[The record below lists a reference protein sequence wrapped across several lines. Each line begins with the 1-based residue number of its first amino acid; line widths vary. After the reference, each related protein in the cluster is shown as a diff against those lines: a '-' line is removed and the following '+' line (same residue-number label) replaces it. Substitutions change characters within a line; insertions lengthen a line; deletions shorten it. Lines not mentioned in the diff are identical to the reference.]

1 MRIEQDGPHRKL
13 VVGLGNPGK
22 QYANMRHN
30 VGFWCVEQ
38 LAKESS
44 IALSRRRRHTVSG
57 EGTIEGIP
65 VVLAEPR
72 TFVNNSGRAITSLL
86 ALYGASP
93 ADLLVVYDDMDL
105 PQGEMRLR
113 PSGSNGGH
121 NGMKSIIE
129 AIGTQSFARL
139 RIGIGRPPMGVDEV
153 DYVLGTMAPQDRK
166 KTDEVVERAVQ
177 AVIST
182 LAEGIDVAM
191 NRFN

>member
-1 MRIEQDGPHRKL
+1 
-13 VVGLGNPGK
+13 
-22 QYANMRHN
+22 MRHN
-30 VGFWCVEQ
+30 VGFWCVER

-57 EGTIEGIP
+57 EGTIEDVP

-129 AIGTQSFARL
+129 AIGTQRFARL

-166 KTDEVVERAVQ
+166 KTDEVVGRAVQ
-177 AVIST
+177 AVICT